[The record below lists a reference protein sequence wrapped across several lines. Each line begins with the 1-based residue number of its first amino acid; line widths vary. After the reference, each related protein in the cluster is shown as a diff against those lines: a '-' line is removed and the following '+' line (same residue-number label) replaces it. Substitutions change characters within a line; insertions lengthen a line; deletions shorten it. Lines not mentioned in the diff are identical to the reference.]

1 MVDLRQKKLKKSKV
15 KMLRT
20 SFSCNSLKIK
30 HLFFFLWI
38 LLTKR
43 NRQKL
48 TSLFIN
54 EISKYFKIDK
64 ENIFLFGSAR
74 MGLFTLLK
82 SLNTQKEDE
91 IIVAGYTCV
100 VVTNAIKYAGLK
112 AVYVDI
118 DETTLNIS
126 TEKIY
131 KAVTE
136 KTKAIIITHN
146 FGIVYED
153 IEKLKKDFSNIII
166 IEDAAHT
173 FGSTDQTGRKVGLIG
188 DVSFFS
194 LEYSKPLT
202 TGMGGILFIN
212 NPELL
217 SDYSKEYKVIGNY
230 PAISNF
236 RIFITL
242 KAHLLTSYKYSVFLK
257 GALFRILK
265 KFRMLFRSSEDE
277 LQGEMPRHYPVRL
290 SPYLAVFGF
299 LQMKEIYR
307 INRIKNEIT
316 KGYNTTLKSIP
327 GIAMFYSNRY
337 NYVRYPVLFE
347 KKVSYDTIEKIKEDL
362 SGAGISVGEWFNDV
376 VHPKGS
382 FRYCYIKG
390 FCNIGESV
398 SKRII
403 NLPVNIHYRPSQKDL
418 REIRNI
424 FKKHLEKV

>member
-1 MVDLRQKKLKKSKV
+1 M
-15 KMLRT
+15 
-20 SFSCNSLKIK
+20 
-30 HLFFFLWI
+30 
-38 LLTKR
+38 TKW
-43 NRQKL
+43 NRQKF
-48 TSLFIN
+48 TFLFIN
-54 EISKYFKIDK
+54 EISKYFNISK
-64 ENIFLFGSAR
+64 EKIFLFGSAR

-118 DETTLNIS
+118 DVTTLNIS
-126 TEKIY
+126 TAKIY
-131 KAVTE
+131 DAVTA

-153 IEKLKKDFSNIII
+153 IEKLKKDFPDIII

-173 FGSTDQTGRKVGLIG
+173 FGSTDQTGKKVGLIG

-202 TGMGGILFIN
+202 TGMGGILLIN
-212 NPELL
+212 NTKLIPNITYQYET
-217 SDYSKEYKVIGNY
+217 IGYY
-230 PAISNF
+230 PAIFNF
-236 RIFITL
+236 KIFATL
-242 KAHLLTSYKYSVFLK
+242 NVQLFTTLKYSVFMK
-257 GALFRILK
+257 GALLRLLK
-265 KFRMLFRSSEDE
+265 IFGLLFRSSEDE
-277 LQGEMPRHYPVRL
+277 LQGEMPQYYPVRL
-290 SPYLAVFGF
+290 SPYLAIFGY

-316 KGYNTTLKSIP
+316 KKYNTTLKSIP
-327 GIAMFYSNRY
+327 GIALFYSDRY

-347 KKVSYDTIEKIKEDL
+347 KKVSYDIIEKIKEDL
-362 SGAGISVGEWFNDV
+362 VGAGIAAGEWFNDV

-382 FRYCYIKG
+382 FRYCYVNG

-398 SKRII
+398 SKRIL
-403 NLPVNIHYRPSQKDL
+403 NLPVNIHCFPSQKDL
-418 REIRNI
+418 IKIKKI
-424 FKKHLEKV
+424 FKKHLE

>member
-1 MVDLRQKKLKKSKV
+1 
-15 KMLRT
+15 
-20 SFSCNSLKIK
+20 
-30 HLFFFLWI
+30 LFFFLWI
-38 LLTKR
+38 LLTKW

-54 EISKYFKIDK
+54 EISKYFKISK
-64 ENIFLFGSAR
+64 KKVFLFGSAR

-82 SLNTQKEDE
+82 SLNAQKEDE

-131 KAVTE
+131 KAVTA

-153 IEKLKKDFSNIII
+153 IEKLKKDFPEIII

-173 FGSTDQTGRKVGLIG
+173 FGSTDQTGKKAGLIG

-202 TGMGGILFIN
+202 TGMGGILLIN
-212 NPELL
+212 NTKLIPNITDKYET
-217 SDYSKEYKVIGNY
+217 IGYY
-230 PAISNF
+230 PAIFNF
-236 RIFITL
+236 SIFATL
-242 KAHLLTSYKYSVFLK
+242 KVQLFTSYKYSIFLK
-257 GALFRILK
+257 GAALRLLKIFGLLFQ
-265 KFRMLFRSSEDE
+265 SSEDE
-277 LQGEMPRHYPVRL
+277 LKGEMPQYYPVRL
-290 SPYLAVFGF
+290 SPYLAIFGY
-299 LQMKEIYR
+299 LQMKEIYKA
-307 INRIKNEIT
+307 NKIKSEIT
-316 KGYNTTLKSIP
+316 NSYYTALNDIP
-327 GIAMFYSNRY
+327 GIIWFYSKKY
-337 NYVRYPVLFE
+337 NYVRYPVLFN
-347 KKVSYDTIEKIKEDL
+347 KAIPFNIIEKIKNDL
-362 SGAGISVGEWFNDV
+362 TGAGISVGEWFNDV

-382 FRYCYIKG
+382 FRYCYIDG
-390 FCNIGESV
+390 FCDIGESV

-403 NLPVNIHYRPSQKDL
+403 NLPVNIHYRPSQNELNTIK
-418 REIRNI
+418 NI
-424 FKKHLEKV
+424 FKKHLEKQ